1 MIERLLAT
9 LRLPIIRLAIRAAVL
24 TVFFVYLAALYRG
37 TPWLSDPTTVG
48 TDASNYYAAG
58 QRLNDGHDLYHVRVG
73 DLPVPVLPPFYT
85 VPLISP
91 PPVGVVWRPLALLPR
106 DAAIMGWWIVTVIAI
121 AVTTVWFS
129 GLGSL
134 VVTLGVLVLSTEL
147 AITALSANLNALLV
161 GVLAAIWLA
170 RRADRPGIV
179 GTLVAVSV
187 AVKVLPIVL
196 VLWLIVG
203 RRRSELVWFT
213 GTAAVLG
220 VLSLLG
226 AGLGAHLDW
235 LEIARFTGTAGI
247 APASV
252 PGVLQAL
259 NAPASLVSLAIPVT
273 VIAGA
278 IAIFALRH
286 KPGPAFAVAI
296 VTIVLANPAVHDGS
310 YALILPALLPLA
322 RPLVGAQSG
331 TAAA

>member
-1 MIERLLAT
+1 MTERLLAT

-24 TVFFVYLAALYRG
+24 TVFFVYLAALCRG

-121 AVTTVWFS
+121 VVTTVWFS

-213 GTAAVLG
+213 GTAAVIG

-247 APASV
+247 APASL

-259 NAPASLVSLAIPVT
+259 NAPAFLVSLAIPFT

-278 IAIFALRH
+278 IAIVALRH

-322 RPLVGAQSG
+322 RPLVDAQSG
-331 TAAA
+331 TAAT